1 MGGEKKDGGKD
12 REGVSM
18 KRNRFFVAAMAA
30 VLSFGL
36 IVTSCGGGN
45 PKALAKQS
53 YEISQQALAALFS
66 PTKAAQLEKKAADI
80 EKKVAK
86 LSEADKA
93 VYNEELARLMG
104 TGLGGLF
111 NAASDAL
118 NDVDTKAA
126 ADALESAGKLLN
138 AASGLSGDS
147 SVQDA
152 QKAAQNAANALESAN
167 RLLDSASGLSDDPSV
182 QDAQKAAQSAADAL
196 KSFGF

>member
-1 MGGEKKDGGKD
+1 
-12 REGVSM
+12 M
-18 KRNRFFVAAMAA
+18 KQNRFFAAA
-30 VLSFGL
+30 VMAVLLCGL
-36 IVTSCGGGN
+36 MVTGCGGGN

-53 YEISQQALAALFS
+53 YEISQQALAALFNPS
-66 PTKAAQLEKKAADI
+66 KAAQLEKKAADI

-104 TGLGGLF
+104 TGLLGGLF
-111 NAASDAL
+111 DAASGAV
-118 NDVDTKAA
+118 NDVDAKAA

-138 AASGLSGDS
+138 AASGLSGDA

-196 KSFGF
+196 KSLGF